1 VHGRSLVD
9 MTPPSRS
16 EPITTRDHQALKIQ
30 RQQTWANSGFHL
42 VAVPSESPADDLGAG
57 ADLPVVDVV
66 AFGDL
71 ELDSALF
78 ELRRGG
84 TRVPIEPQTF
94 DVLAYLV
101 MNRHR
106 VVAKV
111 ELMDAVWGGRFV
123 SEAAVTSRIKH
134 VRRAVG
140 DDGDAQ
146 RVIQTVHGRGYRF
159 IATVRTGV
167 VAA

>member
-1 VHGRSLVD
+1 
-9 MTPPSRS
+9 MNPTSRP
-16 EPITTRDHQALKIQ
+16 EAVRTRDLEVLKIG
-30 RQQTWANSGFHL
+30 RQQTWANSGFKL
-42 VAVPSESPADDLGAG
+42 IAVPSESPADDLGAG

-78 ELRRGG
+78 ELRRGA
-84 TRVPIEPQTF
+84 TRVPMEPQTF

-101 MNRHR
+101 INRHR
-106 VVAKV
+106 VVKKA

-134 VRRAVG
+134 ARRAVG
-140 DDGDAQ
+140 DDGEAQ
-146 RVIQTVHGRGYRF
+146 RVILTVHGRGYRF
-159 IATVRTGV
+159 IAKVGKGV
-167 VAA
+167 MVA